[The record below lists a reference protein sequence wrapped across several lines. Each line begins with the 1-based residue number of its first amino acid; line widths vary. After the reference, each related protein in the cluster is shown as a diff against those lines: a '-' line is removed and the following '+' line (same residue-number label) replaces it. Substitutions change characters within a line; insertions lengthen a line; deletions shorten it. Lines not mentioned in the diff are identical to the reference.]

1 MSAHAARLNP
11 GAVRRRLEEGVREH
25 RENRFE
31 AAAQCYA
38 AVLASEPHN
47 VDALHLLGLAERER
61 GHLEVALQYLQQ
73 VVERR
78 PAFAPAF
85 GNLGLVLQ
93 DLARTDEAIVAYQRA
108 LTLDSELVEPWFN
121 LANLWRDRGQIEAAL
136 KGYQEALKRQP
147 IAAVWRNYA
156 ALLLHA
162 GQSAAAIDAYRATLK
177 FTPEDPELWNSLG
190 SALHAVREF
199 SEAII
204 CHHRATQLAPDYA
217 EAHNNLGN
225 ALKDFR
231 HPAQALVC
239 YSRAL
244 ELKPGLVPA
253 WNNLG
258 LACLDLGRADEA
270 MSAFRQAL
278 NLAPEFAEAHLN
290 LGNVL
295 KRRGQLA
302 QATNCYNR
310 ALAFKPDLVQ
320 AHNNLGVILTE
331 QGEHGSALAH
341 LETALTLDPTF
352 AEAHNNLGNIYK
364 NQARLTEAVQ
374 CFSRALELRPDYSG
388 AHSNLLFTLN
398 FIDGISASDIFALHR
413 DFNTR
418 HAVRHAQASPPH
430 TNSAAPSR
438 RLKIGYLSPDFRA
451 HACAFFVE
459 PIFKHHKRSAVEVY
473 AYAEVA
479 HPDAVTQRLQGLADT
494 WRSTVGLNDEQ
505 VAALIRADGIDIV
518 IDLAGHTA
526 NGRLLALAR
535 KPAPIQ
541 ITYLGYPATT
551 GLDAIDYRLTDGVTE
566 PVGSS
571 EAFYTEELLRLP
583 HSLWCYQPFADMPA
597 VAPSPALRNGYV
609 TFASFNSYTK
619 IGPRVIELW
628 ARVLAAVPQSRLVM
642 ITVPAGAAQAR
653 VSADFARFGIDS
665 SRLILHDR
673 LRREQYVDLLSQ
685 VDLAL
690 DPFPCNGGTTTCDA
704 LWMGVP
710 VVTLI
715 GTTFLSRASYSL
727 LMATELTAY
736 AAVDEDRYV
745 EICVDAAH
753 NPATL
758 AALRA
763 EMRARL
769 EGSPLLDAAGFVCD
783 LEAVYREV
791 WQRWCA
797 GHA

>member
-1 MSAHAARLNP
+1 MSARAARLNP

-31 AAAQCYA
+31 AAARCYA

-47 VDALHLLGLAERER
+47 VDALHLLALAERER
-61 GHLEVALQYLQQ
+61 GHLEVALKYLQQ
-73 VVERR
+73 VVQRR

-93 DLARTDEAIVAYQRA
+93 DLARTDEAIAAYQRA
-108 LTLDSELVEPWFN
+108 LTLDPELVEPRFN
-121 LANLWRDRGQIEAAL
+121 LANLWRAQGQIEAAL
-136 KGYQEALKRQP
+136 NGYREALKRQP
-147 IAAVWRNYA
+147 LAAVWRNYA
-156 ALLLHA
+156 GLLLHA
-162 GQSAAAIDAYRATLK
+162 GQPAAAIEAYRATLK

-190 SALHAVREF
+190 SALQAMREL
-199 SEAII
+199 SEAIT

-231 HPAQALVC
+231 HPAQALGC
-239 YSRAL
+239 YRRAL
-244 ELKPGLVPA
+244 ELKPELVPA

-258 LACLDLGRADEA
+258 IACLELGRVEDA

-278 NLAPEFAEAHLN
+278 KLAPEFAEAHLN

-295 KRRGQLA
+295 KRRGQAA
-302 QATNCYNR
+302 QAIYYYNQ

-320 AHNNLGVILTE
+320 AHNNLGVVLTE
-331 QGEHGSALAH
+331 QGEHGLALAH

-364 NQARLTEAVQ
+364 NQARLTDAVQ
-374 CFSRALELRPDYSG
+374 CFSRALELCPDYSG

-398 FIDGISASDIFALHR
+398 FIDGISASDIFNLHR

-418 HAVRHAQASPPH
+418 HAVRFAAAMPPPA
-430 TNSAAPSR
+430 NSKDPTR

-459 PIFKHHKRSAVEVY
+459 PIFKHHNRSAVEVY
-473 AYAEVA
+473 AYAEVV
-479 HPDAVTQRLQGLADT
+479 HPDAVTRRLQGLVET

-505 VAALIRADGIDIV
+505 VAALIRADEIDIV

-551 GLDAIDYRLTDGVTE
+551 GLDVIDYRLTDAVTE
-566 PVGSS
+566 PVGTT

-583 HSLWCYQPFADMPA
+583 HSLWCYQPYADMPA
-597 VAPSPALRNGYV
+597 VAPSPAMLNGYL

-619 IGPRVIELW
+619 IGPRVIALW

-642 ITVPAGAAQAR
+642 ITVPTGDAQTQLRAE
-653 VSADFARFGIDS
+653 FARLGIDPA
-665 SRLILHDR
+665 RLVLHDR
-673 LRREQYVDLLSQ
+673 LLRHQYLDLFSQ
-685 VDLAL
+685 VDVAL

-710 VVTLI
+710 VVSLI
-715 GTTFLSRASYSL
+715 GATFLSRASYSL
-727 LMATELTAY
+727 LVATELTAY
-736 AAVDEDRYV
+736 AAADDDRYV
-745 EICVDAAH
+745 EICVDAANH
-753 NPATL
+753 PGAL

-763 EMRARL
+763 GMRARL
-769 EGSPLLDAAGFVCD
+769 QHSPLLDATGFIRD
-783 LEAVYREV
+783 LEAVYRAV

-797 GHA
+797 Q